1 MDRLRAMEV
10 FVRVAECGS
19 FSRAAESLDLA
30 NATVT
35 ACIHN
40 LEQHLR
46 VSLITRNSRGLRLTE
61 EGEMYLPRAR
71 ELLRSLAHAEDAV
84 QSQRSALQGALRV
97 ECTIQMGQT
106 ILSPLLP
113 AFTQRYPDIS
123 ISVTLTNKPHNLIES
138 AIDVAVRY
146 GWVEEA
152 DLVARPLLEVRS
164 VICGRPDIVR
174 SLPEHPAD
182 LDPKICIGNMI
193 GESPVPTVWHLERG
207 ESKVVIEPRGR
218 LHFNDAVMARAAAQ
232 GGAGLAYTPELYARP
247 YFESGALERAYPDWQ
262 SPPRTIYFVTTKD
275 RASSAKVRAFMD
287 FVFDS
292 LDPWRER
299 SLRAPVL
306 VKALH
311 KR

>member
-35 ACIHN
+35 ACVHN
-40 LEQHLR
+40 LEQHLK
-46 VSLITRNSRGLRLTE
+46 VSLIARNSRGLRLSE

-84 QSQRSALQGALRV
+84 QSQRNALRGALRV
-97 ECTIQMGQT
+97 ECTIQMGRA
-106 ILSPLLP
+106 ILSQLLP
-113 AFTQRYPDIS
+113 AFTQRYPEIS
-123 ISVTLTNKPHNLIES
+123 TSVTLTNKPHNLIES

-146 GWVEEA
+146 GQVEEA
-152 DLVARPLLEVRS
+152 DLVARPLYETRA

-182 LDPKICIGNMI
+182 LDPKLCIGTMI
-193 GESPVPTVWHLERG
+193 GESPFPTAWHLERG

-218 LHFNDAVMARAAAQ
+218 LYFNDSGMAGAAAQ
-232 GGAGLAYTPELYARP
+232 GGVGLAYMPDLYAQP
-247 YFESGALERAYPDWQ
+247 HLDSGVLARAYPDWQ
-262 SPPRTIYFVTTKD
+262 SQARTIYFVTTKD

-287 FVFDS
+287 FVFDV
-292 LDPWRER
+292 LDPKRER
-299 SLRAPVL
+299 SLRAPVT